1 MRTLVSNVKF
11 EKGKWY
17 ALRPDIPDYLWMF
30 FTPKRTVK
38 FDTVLK
44 HMCKLRNE
52 TTYLPETTFS
62 LALTSRGT
70 TNYSGNPFS
79 APLPDGATVDSSYV
93 VYFSKSA
100 DGKSKI
106 TAYADKVLPY

>member
-1 MRTLVSNVKF
+1 MKTLVSNVKF

-38 FDTVLK
+38 FDTILK
-44 HMCKLRNE
+44 DMCKLRNE

-62 LALTSRGT
+62 PALTSRGI

-100 DGKSKI
+100 GSKGKI
-106 TAYADKVLPY
+106 TVYADRVLPY

>member
-1 MRTLVSNVKF
+1 MRTLVENVKF

-17 ALRPDIPDYLWMF
+17 ALCPNISDYLWMF

-44 HMCKLRNE
+44 DMCKLRNE

-70 TNYSGNPFS
+70 TRYAGNPHC
-79 APLPDGATVDSSYV
+79 APLPDGAAIESSYIV
-93 VYFSKSA
+93 HFSKSA
-100 DGKSKI
+100 DGKNTI
-106 TAYADKVLPY
+106 TAYAERV

>member
-17 ALRPDIPDYLWMF
+17 ALRPDITNYLWMF

-52 TTYLPETTFS
+52 TIYLPETTFS

-70 TNYSGNPFS
+70 TCYSGNPHH
-79 APLPDGATVDSSYV
+79 APLPDGATLVSSYV

-100 DGKSKI
+100 DGKNKH
-106 TAYADKVLPY
+106 TAYAERV

>member
-62 LALTSRGT
+62 LALAVRGT
-70 TNYSGNPFS
+70 TCYSGNPHH
-79 APLPDGATVDSSYV
+79 APLPDGATLVSSYV
-93 VYFSKSA
+93 IHLGKSA
-100 DGKSKI
+100 GGKNNI
-106 TAYADKVLPY
+106 TFYAERV

>member
-44 HMCKLRNE
+44 DIRKLRNE

-62 LALTSRGT
+62 LALTSRGI

-79 APLPDGATVDSSYV
+79 SPLPDGATVDSSYV

-100 DGKSKI
+100 DGKGKI
-106 TAYADKVLPY
+106 TVYADKVLPY

>member
-1 MRTLVSNVKF
+1 MRTLVENVKF

-17 ALRPDIPDYLWMF
+17 ALRLSLDCTCLWMF
-30 FTPKRTVK
+30 FMPKRTVK
-38 FDTVLK
+38 FNTILK

-52 TTYLPETTFS
+52 TTYLPETAFN

-79 APLPDGATVDSSYV
+79 APLPDNATFVSSYV
-93 VYFSKSA
+93 VHFSKSA
-100 DGKSKI
+100 DGKNNI
-106 TAYADKVLPY
+106 TAYAERV

>member
-17 ALRPDIPDYLWMF
+17 ALHPDIPDYLWMF
-30 FTPKRTVK
+30 FKPKRTVK

-44 HMCKLRNE
+44 AMGKLFNE
-52 TTYLPETTFS
+52 TTYLPETVFS
-62 LALTSRGT
+62 IALSSRGAT
-70 TNYSGNPFS
+70 RYSGNPFS
-79 APLPDGATVDSSYV
+79 APLPDGATVESSYV

>member
-1 MRTLVSNVKF
+1 MKTLVSNVKF

-17 ALRPDIPDYLWMF
+17 ALRPNIPDYFWMF

-62 LALTSRGT
+62 FALASRGT

-79 APLPDGATVDSSYV
+79 APLPDGATVESSYV
-93 VYFSKSA
+93 VYFSKPA
-100 DGKSKI
+100 DGKGKI
-106 TAYADKVLPY
+106 TVHADKVLHY

>member
-52 TTYLPETTFS
+52 TTYLPETVFS
-62 LALTSRGT
+62 LALTSRGA

-79 APLPDGATVDSSYV
+79 APLPDGATVESSYV

-100 DGKSKI
+100 DFKGKI
-106 TAYADKVLPY
+106 IAYASKVLPY

>member
-17 ALRPDIPDYLWMF
+17 ALRPDIPDYMWMF

-38 FDTVLK
+38 FDTILK

-52 TTYLPETTFS
+52 TTYLPETVFS
-62 LALTSRGT
+62 LALAQRGT
-70 TNYSGNPFS
+70 TCYSGNPHH
-79 APLPDGATVDSSYV
+79 APLPDNATLASSYV
-93 VYFSKSA
+93 IHFSKSA
-100 DGKSKI
+100 DGKNNT
-106 TAYADKVLPY
+106 TAYAERV

>member
-1 MRTLVSNVKF
+1 MKTLVSNVKF

-38 FDTVLK
+38 FDTILK

-52 TTYLPETTFS
+52 TTYLPETVFS
-62 LALTSRGT
+62 LALTSRGM

-79 APLPDGATVDSSYV
+79 APLPDGATVESSYV
-93 VYFSKSA
+93 VYFGKSA
-100 DGKSKI
+100 DFKGKI
-106 TAYADKVLPY
+106 IVYASEVLPY

>member
-38 FDTVLK
+38 FDTILK
-44 HMCKLRNE
+44 HMCELRKE
-52 TTYLPETTFS
+52 TTYLPETVFS

-79 APLPDGATVDSSYV
+79 APLPDGATVESSYV

-100 DGKSKI
+100 DFSGKI